1 MRPTRAEIDALW
13 NVDGLG
19 NRALCPDTGEGGF
32 PLRGAASGE
41 RRRAVGLGTWNWNL
55 MNSIVSKL

>member
-1 MRPTRAEIDALW
+1 MRPTRVEIDALW

-19 NRALCPDTGEGGF
+19 NRAVCPDTGEGGF

-41 RRRAVGLGTWNWNL
+41 RSRAVGLGTWNL
-55 MNSIVSKL
+55 MISTS